1 MNSIELLLQSKEDE
15 LKKLAFELSEALKE
29 LTLKQK
35 VLEET
40 SLNILKTEKKI
51 TKWTEM
57 ITQEKQ
63 DNQILLSK
71 IQLLEKS
78 KSDQ

>member
-63 DNQILLSK
+63 DNQIILSK

>member
-29 LTLKQK
+29 LSSKQK
-35 VLEET
+35 ILEET
-40 SLNILKTEKKI
+40 SQNILKTEKKI
-51 TKWTEM
+51 SKWTEM
-57 ITQEKQ
+57 ISQEKQ
-63 DNQILLSK
+63 DNQIILSK